1 VAENRE
7 LPPSSETKIPELS
20 VIMPAHEEGEALPSV
35 LDEIGTVLKEMCET
49 WELIVVDDGS
59 TDGTAEILRSAAA
72 GDDRIRAL
80 TQHGHLGYGLAL
92 RRGFDAARYLVVC
105 TIDSDGQYD
114 PADLGALYAFLKDA
128 DMVAGFRVQR
138 QDGWQR
144 KMASTV
150 YNWLARVILR
160 LRARDL
166 DCSLKMYRR
175 SFLYMVTL
183 ASDGFQIDAEI
194 FARAQAAGLR
204 WAQVGVSHRPR
215 STGQSKVQLGMWWEY
230 LRGLL
235 EIRKTV

>member
-1 VAENRE
+1 
-7 LPPSSETKIPELS
+7 
-20 VIMPAHEEGEALPSV
+20 MPAHEEEDALPSMLAGLCPA
-35 LDEIGTVLKEMCET
+35 LDAMCET

-72 GDDRIRAL
+72 EEDRVRPL

-114 PADLGALYAFLKDA
+114 PADLNVLYAFLRDA

-144 KMASTV
+144 RLASAV
-150 YNWLARVILR
+150 YNLLARLILR

-175 SFLYMVTL
+175 SFLYMITL

-215 STGQSKVQLGMWWEY
+215 EHGQSKVRLGMWWEY

-235 EIRKTV
+235 EIRKMV